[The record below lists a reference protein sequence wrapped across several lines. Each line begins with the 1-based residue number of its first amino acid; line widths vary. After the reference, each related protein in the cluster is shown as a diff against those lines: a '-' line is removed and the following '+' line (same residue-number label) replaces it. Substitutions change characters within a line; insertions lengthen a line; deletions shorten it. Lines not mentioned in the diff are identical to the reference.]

1 MHHELPAMER
11 QAMKERIS
19 TLEDTIKDIQS
30 DFAKC
35 AKDNI
40 SPCFFC
46 ANDEMC
52 NGCPENCNF
61 VWNRRN

>member
-1 MHHELPAMER
+1 MEYDNNLESKLAAME
-11 QAMKERIS
+11 
-19 TLEDTIKDIQS
+19 S

-46 ANDEMC
+46 ENDEICEGIPSDCKFKWMPH
-52 NGCPENCNF
+52 N
-61 VWNRRN
+61 

>member
-1 MHHELPAMER
+1 MQHELEARTCHGME
-11 QAMKERIS
+11 ERINN
-19 TLEDTIKDIQS
+19 LEMMLKSMQA

-61 VWNRRN
+61 VWNKHN

>member
-1 MHHELPAMER
+1 MHHEQLAMER
-11 QAMKERIS
+11 QAMRERINE
-19 TLEDTIKDIQS
+19 LETAFKNMHS

-35 AKDNI
+35 AKGGI

-46 ANDEMC
+46 ENDEIC

-61 VWNRRN
+61 KWHSNV

>member
-1 MHHELPAMER
+1 MHYELPAIER
-11 QAMKERIS
+11 EAMRERINE
-19 TLEDTIKDIQS
+19 LEAMFEDMHS

-35 AKDNI
+35 ARGNI

-46 ANDEMC
+46 ANDKTC

-61 VWNRRN
+61 IWEKHN